1 MKSLMFLFKKNRI
14 MRNHSNN
21 LLPVIGIASIVI
33 PLCCYLLILFSLPD
47 VLMQKSF
54 DRYMDKIGIDIP
66 SVSCYRKS
74 MNSLPGQEGID
85 IGNIFLKSG
94 SIVIAT
100 FKEEDNPR
108 KGFKFE
114 TIGTAEIADRLDK
127 AAGWMA
133 GTDELHMYP
142 LRTFVDK
149 DMPMKEVMSVLYR
162 ISPSRP
168 RVAFVLRDR
177 DTSGYI
183 YFHYRIA
190 DSASTSEA
198 YKNCPRFKRVEVS
211 MYRQPDSWLV
221 LYDDWAECVTDLSKV
236 FENMLSSNKDNLV
249 VVNTDGMIFED
260 CMSIVYEYARIVHKH
275 RNDYC
280 LKTYGKQYDDL
291 DYPKLKEVH
300 TLFPHNILLI

>member
-1 MKSLMFLFKKNRI
+1 

-21 LLPVIGIASIVI
+21 LLLVIGIAAIVI
-33 PLCCYLLILFSLPD
+33 PLCCYLLALFSLPN

-66 SVSCYRKS
+66 SVSCYKKY

-94 SIVIAT
+94 SIVFAT

-114 TIGTAEIADRLDK
+114 IIGKSEIAEKLDNT
-127 AAGWMA
+127 ADWM
-133 GTDELHMYP
+133 DSLERYSYP

-149 DMPMKEVMSVLYR
+149 DMPMKEVLSVLYR

-183 YFHYRIA
+183 YFHYRIM
-190 DSASTSEA
+190 DSIATAEA
-198 YKNCPRFKRVEVS
+198 YKSLPVHRVEVS
-211 MYRQPDSWLV
+211 KESDSFPV
-221 LYDDWAECVTDLSKV
+221 LWQGDLKWHDALLTDV
-236 FENMLSSNKDNLV
+236 FEEMLSSRKAYVL
-249 VVNTDGMIFED
+249 VVNTERMTFED
-260 CMSIVYEYARIVHKH
+260 CISIVYEYARIVYKH

-280 LKTYGKQYDDL
+280 LKTYGKPFEEGCL
-291 DYPKLKEVH
+291 DYTLLREVKA
-300 TLFPHNILLI
+300 LFPQNILVL